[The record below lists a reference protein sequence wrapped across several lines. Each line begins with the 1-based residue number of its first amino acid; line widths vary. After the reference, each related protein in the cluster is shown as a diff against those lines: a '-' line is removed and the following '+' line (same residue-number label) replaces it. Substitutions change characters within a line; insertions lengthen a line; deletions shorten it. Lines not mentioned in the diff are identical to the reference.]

1 MYRIGQE
8 EIDAVERVIR
18 SRKLFKIN
26 EAGKETM
33 HAEEELN
40 AMRFVRS
47 EVLAECRGKLRFA
60 EKCREALLQGALSA
74 LAKMGNVHDE
84 LEKYYISAMDFEKS
98 GAMLERVK
106 EEIFG
111 RCRKLDLK

>member
-1 MYRIGQE
+1 
-8 EIDAVERVIR
+8 
-18 SRKLFKIN
+18 
-26 EAGKETM
+26 
-33 HAEEELN
+33 
-40 AMRFVRS
+40 MRFVRS

-60 EKCREALLQGALSA
+60 EKCREALLQGALSE